1 MAPCVEESP
10 RVIVEIPPLN
20 PQQRACL
27 CESMAQ
33 VWRVPALT
41 SSIMGEGRSTEEGG
55 LIWPDPM
62 LSKFSW

>member
-1 MAPCVEESP
+1 M
-10 RVIVEIPPLN
+10 EIPPLN